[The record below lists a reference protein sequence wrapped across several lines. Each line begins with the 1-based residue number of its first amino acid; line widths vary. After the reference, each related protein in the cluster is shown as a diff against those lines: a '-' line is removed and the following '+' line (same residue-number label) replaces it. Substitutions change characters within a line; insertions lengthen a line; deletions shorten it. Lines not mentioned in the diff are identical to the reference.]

1 MAKDTAAS
9 DPAARVADLR
19 QQIAFHNE
27 RYHTLDA
34 PEIPDAEFDLLVRE
48 LRELETAHPSLV
60 TPDSPTQTVGGATL
74 GLFQPVR
81 HRRPMMSLDNAFEE
95 SELRAWAERLR

>member
-19 QQIAFHNE
+19 QQIAYNNE

-48 LRELETAHPSLV
+48 LRELEEAHPDLL
-60 TPDSPTQTVGGATL
+60 TADSPTQTVGGAPS
-74 GLFQPVR
+74 GLFSEVR
-81 HRRPMMSLDNAFEE
+81 HRVPMMSLDNAFEE
-95 SELRAWAERLR
+95 SELRA